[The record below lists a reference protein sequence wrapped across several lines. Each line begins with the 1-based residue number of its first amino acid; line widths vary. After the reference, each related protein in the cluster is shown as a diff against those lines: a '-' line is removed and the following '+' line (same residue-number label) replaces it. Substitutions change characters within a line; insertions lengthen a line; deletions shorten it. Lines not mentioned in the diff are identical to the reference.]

1 VLKEIQVTQ
10 VLKVQQV
17 ELVVEERQEDKEL
30 KVHKEL

>member
-30 KVHKEL
+30 KVHKEQ